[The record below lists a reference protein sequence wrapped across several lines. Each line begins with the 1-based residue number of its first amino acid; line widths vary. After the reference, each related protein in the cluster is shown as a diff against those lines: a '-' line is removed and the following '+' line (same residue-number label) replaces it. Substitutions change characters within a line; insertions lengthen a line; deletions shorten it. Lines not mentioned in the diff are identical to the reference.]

1 MVQEQRMT
9 HRGLETLS
17 TELNGAGLRTRDE
30 PVRELHPGDP
40 AGHSDVEVLGGGVLE
55 DDQLDL
61 FPNLGGAGQGT
72 QLEGVLVGL
81 DVARRVAVF
90 VRFPT

>member
-40 AGHSDVEVLGGGVLE
+40 AGHSDVEVLGGRVLE

-81 DVARRVAVF
+81 DV
-90 VRFPT
+90 VR